1 MEKRPDIL
9 KDACD
14 AWLRGAELRR
24 RRERCKRYTYGEQW
38 SDTVRTARGYEP
50 EHVPMERSGVKPL
63 TNNLIR
69 QLVKTVVGHYRN
81 RAAED
86 GTYTRGEHADMARL
100 NNLAELDARLLEE
113 FLISGC
119 AVQRIVAEDRF
130 GNHAV
135 WVENVDMRRF
145 FVNAFSDPRGWDI
158 HFIGQL
164 HDFTFPEVVARFAGG
179 SSTRARELRELFS
192 RAHTGTVAFAGD
204 PLGVC
209 GDSVGFFRPSDPA
222 HCRVI
227 EVWTLDSFFSDD
239 TSDASDTEFSVALR
253 WHCRWL
259 APDGTLLAQ
268 GPSPYAHASHPYQ
281 IKFYPLTDGEVHS
294 FVEDVIDQQRCIN
307 RMVVLIDKMMATSA
321 KGVLLFPIRQMV
333 DNMSWTEITERWA
346 QSDGVIPISGQG
358 EFPRQVVSN
367 PAAGGAYQLLELQM
381 KLFDDISGVGEAL
394 AGRAGGTARGVEM
407 LQSQIRAASI
417 GLRDVFDTF
426 STFVDMRNAKALAT
440 IRA

>member
-1 MEKRPDIL
+1 MEKQPDIL

-24 RRERCKRYTYGEQW
+24 RRERCKRYTYGDQW

-50 EHVPMERSGVKPL
+50 EHAPMVRSGVKPL

-81 RAAED
+81 RAADD
-86 GTYTRGEHADMARL
+86 GTYTRGEHAPLARL

-119 AVQRIVAEDRF
+119 AVQRIVAEERF
-130 GNHAV
+130 GTSGV

-158 HFIGQL
+158 HLVGQL
-164 HDFTFPEVVARFAGG
+164 HDFTFPEMIARFAGG
-179 SSTRARELRELFS
+179 SRAKAAELRELFS
-192 RAHTGTVAFAGD
+192 RAQTAAVAFAGD

-209 GDSVGFFRPSDPA
+209 TDSVGFFRPSDPA
-222 HCRVI
+222 RCRVI
-227 EVWTLDSFFSDD
+227 EVWTLDSIFDAPRDD
-239 TSDASDTEFSVALR
+239 ADNLNVGLH

-268 GPSPYAHASHPYQ
+268 APSSYAHASHPYQ

-407 LQSQIRAASI
+407 LESQIRAATI

-440 IRA
+440 MTA

>member
-1 MEKRPDIL
+1 MEKQPDIL

-24 RRERCKRYTYGEQW
+24 RRERCKRYTYGDQW

-50 EHVPMERSGVKPL
+50 EHAPMVRSGVKPL

-81 RAAED
+81 RAAEE
-86 GTYTRGEHADMARL
+86 GSYTRGEHAALARL

-130 GNHAV
+130 GTSGV

-145 FVNAFSDPRGWDI
+145 FVNAFADPRGWDI
-158 HFIGQL
+158 HLVGQL
-164 HDFTFPEVVARFAGG
+164 HDFTFPEMIARFAGG
-179 SSTRARELRELFS
+179 SRAKAGQLRELFS
-192 RAHTGTVAFAGD
+192 RAQTAAVAFAGD

-209 GDSVGFFRPSDPA
+209 TDSVGFFRPSDPA
-222 HCRVI
+222 RCRVI
-227 EVWTLDSFFSDD
+227 EVWTLDSTF
-239 TSDASDTEFSVALR
+239 DAPRPDADNLNVGLH

-268 GPSPYAHASHPYQ
+268 APSPYAHASHPYQ

-407 LQSQIRAASI
+407 LESQIRAATI

-440 IRA
+440 MTA

>member
-1 MEKRPDIL
+1 MEKNPEIL
-9 KDACD
+9 KLAAD

-24 RRERCKRYTYGEQW
+24 RRERCKRYTYGDQW

-50 EHVPMERSGVKPL
+50 EHAPMVRSGVKPL

-81 RAAED
+81 RADDD
-86 GTYTRGEHADMARL
+86 GTYTRGEHAPLARL

-119 AVQRIVAEDRF
+119 AVQRIVAEERF
-130 GNHAV
+130 GTSGV

-158 HFIGQL
+158 HLVGQL
-164 HDFTFPEVVARFAGG
+164 HDFTFPEMIARFAGG
-179 SSTRARELRELFS
+179 SRAKAGELRELFS
-192 RAHTGTVAFAGD
+192 RAQTAAVAFAGD

-209 GDSVGFFRPSDPA
+209 TDSVGFFRPSDPA
-222 HCRVI
+222 RCRVI
-227 EVWTLDSFFSDD
+227 EVWTLDSTFD
-239 TSDASDTEFSVALR
+239 TPRADADNFNVGLH

-407 LQSQIRAASI
+407 LESQIRAATI

-426 STFVDMRNAKALAT
+426 STFVDMRNAKAVAT
-440 IRA
+440 ITA